1 MPEKA
6 KRHLSELDLTGRS
19 FLTIHD
25 YTPAEVVTLLDLAA
39 ALKDVQKRRVPHAF
53 LEGRAVAMIFMK
65 TSTRTRMSF
74 EVGIEQLGAQPIFLN
89 AGDIQLRVGE
99 TIKDTAN
106 VMSRYVDCIMIRT
119 FAQQDVEDLARYGQ
133 IPVINGLTDD
143 HHPCQG
149 MADALTIREH
159 VGRLEGVKLAYIG
172 DGNNVAHSLAEVGA
186 KTGMHVVIC
195 TPEDYRPDAAIIAR
209 AQADA
214 AETGA
219 TVTLTANV
227 EAAVANA
234 HVIYTDTFTS
244 MGQEA
249 EHDARLAAMKAY
261 QVNAE
266 LLELAGPQVKVMH
279 CLPAHWGEEITEEVL
294 YSESSVVFDQAENR
308 LHAQKAIMAAAHRL
322 RRGPRPHAAGAP
334 RHERGR
340 GGAEAAVATAPPLPR
355 AQIQL
360 GNHMMCS
367 KYLGEIGSPRT
378 IGTNATTMPIASP
391 ATTMAVHGR

>member
-6 KRHLSELDLTGRS
+6 RRHLSELDLTGRS

-25 YTPAEVVTLLDLAA
+25 FAPAEVVALLDLAD
-39 ALKDVQKRRVPHAF
+39 ALKDAQKRRAPHKF
-53 LEGRAVAMIFMK
+53 LEGRAVAMVFMK

-119 FAQQDVEDLARYGQ
+119 FAQQDVEDLAAYGQ
-133 IPVINGLTDD
+133 IPIVNGLTDA

-159 VGRLEGVKLAYIG
+159 VGKLEGAKLVYIG

-186 KTGMHVVIC
+186 KTGMQVVIC
-195 TPEDYRPDAAIIAR
+195 TPEDYKPDAAIV
-209 AQADA
+209 AQAQEDA
-214 AETGA
+214 KATGA
-219 TVTLTANV
+219 SVTLTSDV
-227 EAAVANA
+227 AAVEGAD
-234 HVIYTDTFTS
+234 VIYTDTFTS

-249 EHDARLAAMKAY
+249 EHDVRLAAMRDY
-261 QVNAE
+261 QVNMD
-266 LLELAGPQVKVMH
+266 LVRRAGPQVKVMH

-294 YSESSVVFDQAENR
+294 YSPHSVVFDQAENR
-308 LHAQKAIMAAAHRL
+308 LHAQKAIMAAL
-322 RRGPRPHAAGAP
+322 
-334 RHERGR
+334 
-340 GGAEAAVATAPPLPR
+340 VA
-355 AQIQL
+355 
-360 GNHMMCS
+360 
-367 KYLGEIGSPRT
+367 
-378 IGTNATTMPIASP
+378 
-391 ATTMAVHGR
+391 

>member
-1 MPEKA
+1 MPE
-6 KRHLSELDLTGRS
+6 RFYPRITELDLTGRS

-25 YTPAEVVTLLDLAA
+25 FDPAEIGALLDLARGLKA
-39 ALKDVQKRRVPHAF
+39 AQKNREQVYLLP
-53 LEGRAVAMIFMK
+53 GRAVALVFMK

-74 EVGIEQLGAQPIFLN
+74 EVGVQQLGAQPMYLN
-89 AGDIQLRVGE
+89 ANDIQLRVGE

-119 FAQQDVEDLARYGQ
+119 FAQKDVEDLAEYGQ

-195 TPEDYRPDAAIIAR
+195 TPEDYRPDAGIIAR
-209 AQADA
+209 AQEDA
-214 AETGA
+214 KETGA

-261 QVNAE
+261 QVNTE
-266 LLELAGPQVKVMH
+266 LLQLAGPEVKVMH

-308 LHAQKAIMAAAHRL
+308 LHAQKAIMAAL
-322 RRGPRPHAAGAP
+322 
-334 RHERGR
+334 
-340 GGAEAAVATAPPLPR
+340 
-355 AQIQL
+355 
-360 GNHMMCS
+360 
-367 KYLGEIGSPRT
+367 
-378 IGTNATTMPIASP
+378 IA
-391 ATTMAVHGR
+391 

>member
-1 MPEKA
+1 MTSAPIQA
-6 KRHLSELDLTGRS
+6 CMSELDITGRS

-25 YTPAEVVTLLDLAA
+25 FTPAEVRALLDLGDELKAA
-39 ALKDVQKRRVPHAF
+39 QKAREPQRL

-74 EVGIEQLGAQPIFLN
+74 EVGIEQLGAQPLFLN
-89 AGDIQLRVGE
+89 ANDIQLRVGE
-99 TIKDTAN
+99 TIRDTAN

-119 FAQQDVEDLARYGQ
+119 FAQKDVEDLAQYGQ

-159 VGRLEGVKLAYIG
+159 VGRLEGVTVVYSG

-195 TPEDYRPDAAIIAR
+195 TPEGYEPDAAIVAR

-219 TVTLTANV
+219 TVELTSDLR
-227 EAAVANA
+227 AAVRGAD
-234 HVIYTDTFTS
+234 VIYTDTFTS

-249 EHDARLAAMKAY
+249 EHDVRLAALRDY
-261 QVNAE
+261 QVNMD
-266 LLELAGPQVKVMH
+266 LVRLAGPQVKVMH

-294 YSESSVVFDQAENR
+294 YSPYSVVFDQAENR
-308 LHAQKAIMAAAHRL
+308 LHAQKAIMAA
-322 RRGPRPHAAGAP
+322 
-334 RHERGR
+334 
-340 GGAEAAVATAPPLPR
+340 V
-355 AQIQL
+355 
-360 GNHMMCS
+360 
-367 KYLGEIGSPRT
+367 
-378 IGTNATTMPIASP
+378 IA
-391 ATTMAVHGR
+391 